1 MRHKKK
7 FIKKSKTIAFDLKHR
22 KTIRFNIGRYLKAV
36 ETGKLQ
42 FSDYQGARDIAHAI
56 KYETLSN
63 FDTLLAQFESNFTAN
78 GGQIIYAAN
87 KDAALEQILKIVQSE
102 KVKTI
107 VKSKSIT
114 TEELRLNE
122 ALKAN
127 NYINYETDLGEF
139 IVQVAGE
146 KPYHIVTPAM
156 HKSKEDIAALFN
168 EKFQTPNNASPE
180 YLTNYVREFL
190 RKEFQH
196 ADLGISGANFLIA
209 DKGGISITENEG
221 NALLSTSFPKTHIA
235 IAGIE
240 KLLPRFSDLGL
251 LLPLLSTNGT
261 GQNISAYNTIIFG
274 PKKCNNLDGPDKVYL
289 ILLDNGRTELYKKE
303 HLNLSLSCIRCG
315 ACLNVCPIY
324 QNIGGHTYKT
334 PYTGPIG
341 SVISPHLEGFKEFN
355 HLSFASTLCGK
366 CAEVCPVKIPLT
378 DLLLYN
384 RNLAIQTGNT
394 DFTWDF
400 SMNIMTK
407 YLSSR
412 KKLENFNGHTKNLFA
427 SLLFKNGLGNR
438 KSFPRFT
445 KKSFS
450 SQAKNLNNVKQNE

>member
-1 MRHKKK
+1 MKRKKI
-7 FIKKSKTIAFDLKHR
+7 FIKESERISFDLKHR
-22 KTIRFNIGRYLKAV
+22 KTIRFNIGKYLEAV
-36 ETGKLQ
+36 EKGKLQ
-42 FSDYQGARDIAHAI
+42 FSDFQGARTIANAI
-56 KYETLSN
+56 KYEALLN
-63 FDTLLAQFESNFTAN
+63 FDTLLEQFEKNFTAN
-78 GGQIIYAAN
+78 GGQIIYAEN
-87 KDAALEQILKIVQSE
+87 KEEAVKQILSIARTE
-102 KVKTI
+102 NAKTI

-122 ALKAN
+122 ALEEN

-156 HKSKEDIAALFN
+156 HKSKEDIAELFN
-168 EKFQTPNNASPE
+168 EKFQTPENSSPE

-190 RKEFQH
+190 RKEFQR

-240 KLLPRFSDLGL
+240 KLIPRFTDLGL
-251 LLPLLSTNGT
+251 LLPLLATNGT
-261 GQNISAYNTIIFG
+261 GQNISAYNTMIFG
-274 PKKCNNLDGPDKVYL
+274 PKKGNNLDGPEKVYL
-289 ILLDNGRTELYKKE
+289 ILLNNGRTELYNKP
-303 HLNLSLSCIRCG
+303 HLNQSLACIRCG

-324 QNIGGHTYKT
+324 QNIGGYTYET

-341 SVISPHLEGFKEFN
+341 SIISPHYEGFEEFN
-355 HLSFASTLCGK
+355 HLSFSSTLCGK

-384 RNLAIQTGNT
+384 RNLAIKSGNT
-394 DFTWDF
+394 DKMWDF
-400 SMNIMTK
+400 GMNMMTK

-412 KKLENFNGHTKNLFA
+412 KKLDRFSGNTKNFFA
-427 SLLFKNGLGNR
+427 GSLLKNKLGKR
-438 KSFPRFT
+438 KSLPHFMN
-445 KKSFS
+445 KSFS
-450 SQAKNLNNVKQNE
+450 AQYKNSDYVK